1 MNKNVYV
8 KPNIKVKNIG
18 TEPLLAGSL
27 TQINVFSSRPN
38 SDLLNP
44 SQSSNNQ
51 FAKPNSVWDND
62 EEDDGVE

>member
-18 TEPLLAGSL
+18 TEPLLADSKTL
-27 TQINVFSSRPN
+27 INDFRPN
-38 SDLLNP
+38 SDLLKP
-44 SQSSNNQ
+44 SQCSDNQ
-51 FAKPNSVWDND
+51 FSKPNSVWDND

>member
-18 TEPLLAGSL
+18 TEPLLAGSE
-27 TQINVFSSRPN
+27 TQIYDVRPH
-38 SDLLNP
+38 SDISNP
-44 SQSSNNQ
+44 SLCSDNH
-51 FAKPNSVWDND
+51 FAKPNSVWDNE

>member
-27 TQINVFSSRPN
+27 TQINNFRPH

-44 SQSSNNQ
+44 SLCSDNQ

>member
-1 MNKNVYV
+1 MNKNVYI

-18 TEPLLAGSL
+18 TEPLLADSKTL
-27 TQINVFSSRPN
+27 INDFRPH

-44 SQSSNNQ
+44 SLCSDNQ

>member
-18 TEPLLAGSL
+18 TEPLLAGSVTL
-27 TQINVFSSRPN
+27 TNDFRPN
-38 SDLLNP
+38 SDLLKP
-44 SQSSNNQ
+44 SLCSDNQ

>member
-18 TEPLLAGSL
+18 TEPLLADSVTL
-27 TQINVFSSRPN
+27 IHDFRPH

-44 SQSSNNQ
+44 SLCSDNQ
-51 FAKPNSVWDND
+51 FAKPNSVWDNG

>member
-18 TEPLLAGSL
+18 TEPLLAGSE
-27 TQINVFSSRPN
+27 TQIYDFRPN

-44 SQSSNNQ
+44 SLCS
-51 FAKPNSVWDND
+51 DN
-62 EEDDGVE
+62 

>member
-18 TEPLLAGSL
+18 TEPLLAGSETL
-27 TQINVFSSRPN
+27 IHDFRPN

-44 SQSSNNQ
+44 SQCSDNQ

-62 EEDDGVE
+62 EEEDGVE

>member
-18 TEPLLAGSL
+18 TEPLLADSKTL
-27 TQINVFSSRPN
+27 IHDFRPN
-38 SDLLNP
+38 SDLFNP
-44 SQSSNNQ
+44 SLCSDNQ